1 MINTQ
6 ASEATQSPS
15 PRPRRRNPLTRL
27 SASHLLMVLAAVL
40 AFATNL
46 MVLRGHDET
55 RAVVVAASDLIS
67 GRAVGRSDFR
77 AVEVDVDDDL
87 FSRLMPWQ
95 QVDGLVGMVAT
106 RPIPAGDLIG
116 PNDLREASTRTGMRA
131 MSIPIEPEHAVGGAL
146 LPGDRVDLIV
156 VRDERAEYVLVDAE
170 VLSVSTSDRGALSV
184 GTFYV
189 VVAVEPD
196 RALDVAEAIQDGR
209 IDVVRSTGANPMVS
223 AQP

>member
-1 MINTQ
+1 MINSQ
-6 ASEATQSPS
+6 ASEATHSPP

-46 MVLRGHDET
+46 MVLRSHDET
-55 RAVVVAASDLIS
+55 RAVVVAASDLVA
-67 GRAVGRSDFR
+67 GRIVDRSDFK

-87 FSRLMPWQ
+87 FSRLTSWH
-95 QVDGLVGMVAT
+95 QVDVLAGMVAART
-106 RPIPAGDLIG
+106 IPSGDLIG
-116 PNDLREASTRTGMRA
+116 PNDLRDASTTSGLRA
-131 MSIPIEPEHAVGGAL
+131 MSIPIEPDHAVGGAL
-146 LPGDRVDLIV
+146 LPGDRVDLIL

-184 GTFYV
+184 GGFYV
-189 VVAVEPD
+189 VVAVGPQH
-196 RALDVAEAIQDGR
+196 ALDVAAAIQDGR
-209 IDVVRSTGANPMVS
+209 IEVVRSTGADPMVS